1 MHCFCKEKVAFRKEI
16 STIDMRS
23 YNEIEKRTI
32 RLLVEQGYGSSSYIA
47 INAFNDIFY
56 RNNVAFEQDKNGSYS
71 LVFYYSDTALS
82 DSHTMMA
89 IQQELN
95 TMVLLI
101 ESLIEQKYITLISN
115 NATNQLTSIDG
126 FDKTGLQGIQ
136 MPIDKHIGD
145 MVVLYA
151 NNSAF
156 ISESLKDLN
165 AQLSDAIELPI
176 KTPNPKLYFEKQ
188 RKLGQRSDYLAS
200 IATPK
205 QFPAFV
211 LCHNHDWDDNEYHN
225 WYCLHYFD
233 PEGEWHKIGELH
245 IMHKDEESY
254 NHIPD
259 TFNSLS
265 VDFCSLGNDVSYYD
279 GLRNVLGRELAED
292 VLFALQDS
300 AVNLTV
306 YDRYKEDAQFRLS
319 LNRESIEAEKCLR
332 EARFRINGRN
342 MNDAFS
348 FLYAYHPPYNTESET
363 NWHVK
368 LAPDNL
374 PFKKCIGVIGEN
386 GVGKTQMLRQFIE
399 DLLSRKADN
408 FRSAL
413 PVYSCIIAIF
423 STPFDPFMRITGG
436 DFTMPYIKCCLEQS
450 LRESEDRLLEGI
462 IEIQNRGSVH
472 GVGLMQH
479 YVNQLRC
486 ELPKEN
492 INKVFVNKDSG
503 IGILRHYEV
512 DKDEL
517 HNLLHRL
524 SSGQLQIF
532 LLLTNIYRFVH
543 YDSLFIIDEPEIH
556 LHPSAIVNF
565 MSLLNELLRIFD
577 SYAII
582 TTHSPLIVR
591 EILGQNV
598 FVMRRME
605 DDDVYIGSC
614 QHDTFGEDVSI
625 LYKDI
630 FEYDE
635 SRSCF
640 REFVK
645 STIERNPDYEKVMET
660 IAIEGLSVNSRFSI
674 RNMLVEYLKSNK
686 S

>member
-1 MHCFCKEKVAFRKEI
+1 
-16 STIDMRS
+16 MRS

-32 RLLVEQGYGSSSYIA
+32 RLLVEQGYGSSSYLA

-56 RNNVAFEQDKNGSYS
+56 RNNVGFEQDKKGNYS
-71 LVFYYSDTALS
+71 LVFYYSDTSSA
-82 DSHTMMA
+82 DSHAMMEVE
-89 IQQELN
+89 QELV
-95 TMVLLI
+95 TMALLI

-115 NATNQLTSIDG
+115 NPSNQITSIDG

-136 MPIDKHIGD
+136 MSMDRHIGD
-145 MVVLYA
+145 LIVLYA
-151 NNSAF
+151 NNGAF

-165 AQLSDAIELPI
+165 VQLSEAIELPQ
-176 KTPNPKLYFEKQ
+176 KTPNPNLYFEKQ
-188 RKLGQRSDYLAS
+188 RKQGQRSDYKGS
-200 IATPK
+200 VTIPK
-205 QFPAFV
+205 QLPAFV
-211 LCHNHDWDDNEYHN
+211 LCHNYDWDDNKYHN

-233 PEGEWHKIGELH
+233 SEGNWRKVGELH
-245 IMHKDEESY
+245 VMHKDEESFS
-254 NHIPD
+254 HIPD
-259 TFNSLS
+259 TFNNLGE
-265 VDFCSLGNDVSYYD
+265 DFCSLGNDVSYYD

-292 VLFALQDS
+292 VLFALQDC

-306 YDRYKEDAQFRLS
+306 YNRYKEAAQFRLS

-342 MNDAFS
+342 MKDAFS
-348 FLYAYHPPYNTESET
+348 FMYAYHPPYNTESET
-363 NWHVK
+363 NWFVK
-368 LAPDNL
+368 LIPDNL

-386 GVGKTQMLRQFIE
+386 GVGKTQMLRLFIE

-423 STPFDPFMRITGG
+423 STPFDPFMKITGG

-462 IEIQNRGSVH
+462 IEIQKRGSVH

-479 YVNQLRC
+479 YVKQLQC
-486 ELPKEN
+486 ELPKES
-492 INKVFVNKDSG
+492 IDKVFVYVDSG

-512 DKDEL
+512 DKNEL
-517 HNLLHRL
+517 HKLLHRL

-532 LLLTNIYRFVH
+532 LLLTHIYRYVH
-543 YDSLFIIDEPEIH
+543 YDSLFIIDEPEVH

-598 FVMRRME
+598 FVMQRME
-605 DDDVYIGSC
+605 NNDVYIGSC
-614 QHDTFGEDVSI
+614 LHETFGEDVSV

-630 FEYDE
+630 FEYDD

-640 REFVK
+640 REYVK
-645 STIERNPDYEKVMET
+645 SLIERNPDYEKVIEA

-674 RNMLVEYLKSNK
+674 RNMIVEFLKSKDRNEER
-686 S
+686 